1 MRRVLAVSGLLLL
14 VAPAAAT
21 ARESGSHLV
30 FTTRFTQEAT
40 YQKQTPAGRQYSVT
54 LKMFAN
60 ADNPFNAPANAVIG
74 GTQFTY
80 TISGSCSGG
89 IGGCKGTASIHTTS
103 NLPGGSVITPVTTLP
118 ISRLPYVL
126 TISKG

>member
-1 MRRVLAVSGLLLL
+1 VKDREVMSVGLPSRVRFMENGSVRCVLALVGLVSVL
-14 VAPAAAT
+14 APAAAT
-21 ARESGSHLV
+21 ARPAGSHLV

-80 TISGSCSGG
+80 TITGSCSSG
-89 IGGCKGTASIHTTS
+89 IGGCKGSA
-103 NLPGGSVITPVTTLP
+103 
-118 ISRLPYVL
+118 
-126 TISKG
+126 